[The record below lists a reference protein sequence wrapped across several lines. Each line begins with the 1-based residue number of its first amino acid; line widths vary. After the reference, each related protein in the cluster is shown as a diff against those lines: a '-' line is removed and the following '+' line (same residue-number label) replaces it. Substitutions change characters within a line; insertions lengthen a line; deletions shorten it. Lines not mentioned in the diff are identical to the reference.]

1 MIEDKADSIRLHNR
15 EAILQVADK
24 DYRQTYLFDEYVK
37 ELRYDG
43 SMDEIYLHKLTQGV
57 TYRNDKGL
65 VIKGDQEG
73 PIFESDELKQF
84 VMQQ

>member
-15 EAILQVADK
+15 EAILQVANK

-43 SMDEIYLHKLTQGV
+43 SMDEIYLHKLT
-57 TYRNDKGL
+57 
-65 VIKGDQEG
+65 
-73 PIFESDELKQF
+73 
-84 VMQQ
+84 